1 MGQGPPGE
9 GAWCELWCSFGQ
21 SGRLC
26 RVGTITLKPAKHT
39 ALGHALPKEN
49 SLDKTYYI
57 LCVCSSLC
65 LKKTSNYFIC
75 SQRGEKTQA
84 EVEDEIM

>member
-1 MGQGPPGE
+1 MEQGPAGE
-9 GAWCELWCSFGQ
+9 GAGCESWCSVWG
-21 SGRLC
+21 
-26 RVGTITLKPAKHT
+26 RVGTITLNPAKHT
-39 ALGHALPKEN
+39 ALGHALRKKN

-75 SQRGEKTQA
+75 SQREEEKKA
-84 EVEDEIM
+84 EVEDEVM